1 MFKYALVLDWR
12 MKCAVCGNKVEETF
26 LNKVLGTYIKD
37 EKGKRH
43 LVCKVCQK
51 QYSKEDILAK
61 L

>member
-1 MFKYALVLDWR
+1 